1 MSSNRIIITES
12 QLKAIA
18 ENNIGQF
25 NIRKVYHVSESV
37 FDEFKIRDGFFPY
50 IFFSSKPIQ
59 LYGSN
64 ILYTCNLSMHN
75 PFVFEHAESWSYP
88 LWLYLSDRE
97 GYLIP
102 EEEFTK
108 EKYDGYLGCPY
119 EFWYAVYYDKDEWE
133 TDQIPYIVKELNM
146 GYDGVIVKNVD
157 EGDTSITVDDYIVF
171 EPSQVQIVSVKD
183 LRK

>member
-1 MSSNRIIITES
+1 MPSNRIIITES

-18 ENNIGQF
+18 ENDIGQF
-25 NIRKVYHVSESV
+25 NIRNVYHVSDTE
-37 FDEFKIRDGFFPY
+37 FDEFRLDVHFPY
-50 IFFSSKPIQ
+50 LFFSSKPIT
-59 LYGSN
+59 LYNAN

-75 PFVFEHAESWSYP
+75 PFIFTDSESWSYP

-102 EEEFTK
+102 EEEFTQ

-119 EFWYAVYYDKDEWE
+119 EFWKMVYYDEDEWE
-133 TDQIPYIVKELNM
+133 IDQIPHLVKRLNM
-146 GYDGVIVKNVD
+146 GYDGVIMKNVD

-171 EPSQVQIVSVKD
+171 SPEQVQIVSVRD